1 VVFQTANAEK
11 EELKNTADKMQR
23 QLEAAEKLINGL
35 SSEQTRWRYTF
46 LPLILSLNLQQWSL
60 TRK

>member
-1 VVFQTANAEK
+1 VPIFYLNSGRPRFDSIDVLQFQTANAEK

-35 SSEQTRWRYTF
+35 SSEQTRWR
-46 LPLILSLNLQQWSL
+46 
-60 TRK
+60 